1 MTSFSVTYMEGSTG
15 FDFEIVGYLRF
26 TPPCISNNNMKKKK
40 KTDGFMHRHM
50 FDYNKKF
57 SEE

>member
-1 MTSFSVTYMEGSTG
+1 MISFSVTYMEGSTG
-15 FDFEIVGYLRF
+15 FEIVGYLRF

-40 KTDGFMHRHM
+40 TDGFIHRHM